1 MHAADIAESLPTAG
15 LDEEVLSV
23 IRMVVRHNLPG
34 LVVTDEFGV
43 VVGCV
48 SSVDLLRTAL
58 PRYLHGDRRL
68 ARVIDESTAD
78 RIARTLAGVRVRDVV
93 GELSPA
99 RGVRPHATAVELA
112 ELMAERDCPIIL
124 VERDDAGAL
133 GIVTV
138 NHLLELLVATAED
151 ASG

>member
-1 MHAADIAESLPTAG
+1 MHAADIVESLPTAG
-15 LDEEVLSV
+15 LDDEVLSA
-23 IRMVVRHNLPG
+23 IRTVVQHGLPG
-34 LVVTDEFGV
+34 LVVTDEHGA

-48 SSVDLLRTAL
+48 SSVDLLRTSL
-58 PRYLHGDRRL
+58 PPYLHGDPRL

-93 GELSPA
+93 GGLSPVP
-99 RGVRPHATAVELA
+99 GVRPQATAVELA
-112 ELMAERDCPIIL
+112 ELMVERSCPIIL
-124 VERDDAGAL
+124 VERNDAGTP

-138 NHLLELLVATAED
+138 NHLLELLVATVED